1 MAITRDQKSSLTVS
15 ASTGSTSVTVTFATL
30 PTAGSSVIAA
40 FGINFNGTGSI
51 TSVKDNGTSQSTFT
65 QDVTKIGSTNH
76 VSYIYRADGISLPSS
91 GSYTLTLVLTVT
103 GASVS
108 LGAASYL
115 GKAAGAPVAT
125 NTGTA
130 TSASVSTGSVTPSL
144 TSSLFVGTFQD
155 NSSGTAD
162 NPTVTNGAFTQQL
175 SEGNGSLG
183 QVYGFADAIPANTTA
198 EACTWTVGT
207 SATYS
212 AAIAVYSPAGTTAS
226 AGLAS
231 GTGTALQPQAG
242 SVGLPSGTGTAQPP
256 VPNVIAQAGLASGT
270 GTAVQPNFGIAHPTV
285 ATGTGT
291 AQQPAAQVIA
301 FAGLAHGTGTAFQIP
316 AQAGLAHGT
325 GTAFAPGK
333 LVQPSAGLAHGAGE
347 VFQPTPRILRSPLN
361 LGAVLTEVTAD
372 GFLRVATADAT
383 FTLADY
389 GATLALANFG
399 ASLTGWTMQT
409 APLTLNEFNDV
420 TISITVTQNG
430 SPLNLTGSTLNLL
443 LKTAPNTPDS
453 NALIFSS
460 AGGSPAIV
468 ITNSAGG
475 LATAIIPNTDLDAET
490 YTFYRLD
497 VVSGGLTNTTL
508 FGSIVWISL

>member
-1 MAITRDQKSSLTVS
+1 VAITRDQKSSLTAS
-15 ASTGSTSVTVTFATL
+15 SSTGSTSVTITFPTL

-40 FGINFNGTGSI
+40 LGINFNGTGSV

-65 QDVTKIGSTNH
+65 QDVTKTGTANH
-76 VSYIYRADGISLPSS
+76 ISYIYRADGISLPSS
-91 GSYTLTLVLTVT
+91 GSYTITVLLTVT

-115 GKAAGAPVAT
+115 GKAAGAPAAT

-130 TSASVSTGSVTPSL
+130 TSTSVSTGSVTPSL

-175 SEGNGSLG
+175 SEGNGSSG

-212 AAIAVYSPAGTTAS
+212 AAIAVYSPSGTTAS
-226 AGLAS
+226 AGLATATGVALQVPS
-231 GTGTALQPQAG
+231 NAGLATATGTAFQVPAPAG
-242 SVGLPSGTGTAQPP
+242 LATATGTAFKPLFTIP
-256 VPNVIAQAGLASGT
+256 AQLATATGSASQRPSPAGLATASGT
-270 GTAVQPNFGIAHPTV
+270 AFQV
-285 ATGTGT
+285 
-291 AQQPAAQVIA
+291 PAP
-301 FAGLAHGTGTAFQIP
+301 AGLAHGTGTAPGITP
-316 AQAGLAHGT
+316 WKDTVLAGLAAG
-325 GTAFAPGK
+325 FA
-333 LVQPSAGLAHGAGE
+333 E
-347 VFQPTPRILRSPLN
+347 TFQPTPRILRTPLN

-372 GFLRVATADAT
+372 GFMRVVTADAT

-430 SPLNLTGSTLNLL
+430 SPLNLTGDTLNLL
-443 LKTAPNTPDS
+443 LKTAPNTPDA
-453 NALIFSS
+453 NALVFSS

-468 ITNSAGG
+468 ITNPAGG

-490 YTFYRLD
+490 YNFYRLD

-508 FGSIVWISL
+508 YGSIVWISL